1 MEGAGNKLKRTLADR
16 MASQETV
23 EKKFQKTNLAKKK
36 KIENKKQKRL
46 AETTEKKKRLTSEED
61 GEDDTE
67 SGASQSLG
75 SMEIS
80 SLKNDTQD
88 KSEKSTGEKS
98 VEKSGGEKKQ
108 PQHQQQPLSSAANA
122 ELVSLINDSN
132 AEKLR
137 VALKL
142 CIRTHP
148 DLKKAV
154 HTSLS
159 LSTGAPS
166 QPLVNVRPRVFFEIT
181 IAQQPAVKIT
191 MELFND
197 VVPRTAENFRQ
208 LCTGEKGIG
217 NCGKKLW
224 YKNSPIHRIIPG
236 FMAQGGDITAGNGT
250 GGESIY
256 GRNFRDENFKMKH
269 TGAGIL
275 SMANSGP
282 NTNGSQFFICFGKT
296 DWLDGAHVVFGK
308 VIDGLPFL
316 KKLESYGA
324 QGEGKPKAA
333 IRITNSG
340 QV

>member
-1 MEGAGNKLKRTLADR
+1 MEGSGNKLKRTLADR
-16 MASQETV
+16 IASQESV

-61 GEDDTE
+61 GDD
-67 SGASQSLG
+67 SQSLG

-80 SLKNDTQD
+80 SFKNEAKSRED

-98 VEKSGGEKKQ
+98 VEKSGGGEKKQ
-108 PQHQQQPLSSAANA
+108 QQHQQQPLSSAANV

-148 DLKKAV
+148 DLKKSV

-159 LSTGAPS
+159 QSTGPAPS

-197 VVPRTAENFRQ
+197 IVPRTAENFRQ

-256 GRNFRDENFKMKH
+256 GRNFKDENFKMKH

-316 KKLESYGA
+316 KKLESYGS